1 MPLTQTPTI
10 STQTWHWRG
19 FPIRYQQAGSAGVP
33 MLLVHGFGAS
43 SDHWRKNLPVLAQTN
58 RVFAIDL
65 IGFGYSAKPTPG
77 EEIQYTF
84 ETWGQQLLDF
94 CREVIGEPVLLVGNS
109 IGCVAALQAAVLEP
123 AWVRGVAMLDCS
135 LRMLHDRKRATL
147 PWYRRFGSVWLQQV
161 LANRAIGQF
170 FFSQIAQPKT
180 VRKVLLQAYGRKDA
194 VTNELVDLLLKPA
207 FEPGAVDVFLAFI
220 RYSQGPL
227 AEDLLPQVTCPVLVL
242 WGTEDPW
249 EPIALGREFANYP
262 CVQDFIPLEGLGH
275 CPQDEAPE
283 VVNPI
288 LQQWAAGF

>member
-1 MPLTQTPTI
+1 
-10 STQTWHWRG
+10 
-19 FPIRYQQAGSAGVP
+19 
-33 MLLVHGFGAS
+33 
-43 SDHWRKNLPVLAQTN
+43 
-58 RVFAIDL
+58 
-65 IGFGYSAKPTPG
+65 
-77 EEIQYTF
+77 
-84 ETWGQQLLDF
+84 
-94 CREVIGEPVLLVGNS
+94 VGNS

-123 AWVRGVAMLDCS
+123 EWVRGVAMLDCS

-161 LANRAIGQF
+161 LGNRAIGQF

-194 VTNELVDLLLKPA
+194 VTDELVDLLLKPA

-227 AEDLLPQVTCPVLVL
+227 AEDLLPQVTCPVLAL

-262 CVQDFIPLEGLGH
+262 CVQDFIPLDGLGH

-288 LQQWAAGF
+288 LQRWAAVF